1 MGYASI
7 ATVAGQA
14 IAGLF
19 DQGGLIPA
27 GKSGIVGEFGPELVN
42 GPAVVTSR
50 KQTMSKV
57 ASAKENAGSA
67 KASPTQNMNFYI
79 NGNGVGDAA
88 LSQMLRQAA
97 RQGASMGYSEVL
109 KDVSARGNISRKI
122 GR

>member
-1 MGYASI
+1 
-7 ATVAGQA
+7 
-14 IAGLF
+14 
-19 DQGGLIPA
+19 
-27 GKSGIVGEFGPELVN
+27 
-42 GPAVVTSR
+42 
-50 KQTMSKV
+50 MSKV

-67 KASPTQNMNFYI
+67 KASPAQNMNFYI